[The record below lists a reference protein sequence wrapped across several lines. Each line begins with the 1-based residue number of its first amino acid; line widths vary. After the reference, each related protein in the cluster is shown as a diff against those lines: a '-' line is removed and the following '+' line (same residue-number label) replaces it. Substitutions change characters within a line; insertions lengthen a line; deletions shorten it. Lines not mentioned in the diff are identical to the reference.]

1 MNKPGH
7 DFKIDITPQWKG
19 VVPFMLEVL
28 KNPDAPD
35 SAKQTITQELIRLAT
50 HVDNMNAHK
59 PDLTTYEIKTMITD
73 WWKSDKSDAWNAD
86 FEIHI
91 KTLLDDILKLIDP
104 EANLPNK
111 VHCLVCDDC
120 FNEGSEVIKVCPS
133 CGNENMEQTVYL
145 TTNAN

>member
-7 DFKIDITPQWKG
+7 DFKIDITPRWKG

-59 PDLTTYEIKTMITD
+59 PQEC
-73 WWKSDKSDAWNAD
+73 SCQ
-86 FEIHI
+86 
-91 KTLLDDILKLIDP
+91 LK
-104 EANLPNK
+104 
-111 VHCLVCDDC
+111 
-120 FNEGSEVIKVCPS
+120 
-133 CGNENMEQTVYL
+133 
-145 TTNAN
+145 